1 MRAAVRGAARSLRA
15 AIANPAIRRVEAAYT
30 GGIAGDWVLLVALLV
45 VAYQA
50 GGPLGVGILG
60 LVRMLPAT
68 VTGTFAGV
76 PAARFGSGR
85 VLVGA
90 NILRAL
96 GAVWCAVG
104 VWLGAP
110 TAVVFVGAAVVASAG
125 VMVRPVQSAL
135 LPSLA
140 KLPEELVAANVVS
153 SLGEAVG
160 TIIGPLLGG
169 ILVASVSQSAAMAV
183 AAILFVGATISVARL
198 DASEDRGAPVKADE
212 AAIKRPSMIGTFRTV
227 AGRPGPALVIV
238 DFVTQSLVRGM
249 LIALIVV
256 TSLELLD
263 LGDAGIGWLNAA
275 IGLGGLIGAI
285 GAASLGGNVRLSR
298 VFALSLAMWGLPIAV
313 IGAWPVALVAIG
325 AMIVTGLSNATL
337 DIAGFTILQRSFPP
351 RERLAAFGL
360 LEGVA
365 GLAVALGGIVA
376 SLLLDRFGILGTL
389 ALTGA
394 LLPIMAVATWPWI
407 SRLEVESLVPEG
419 RLDLLRRVP
428 LFAPLNL
435 STIERLAS
443 SMVPIEMASG
453 EVLMR
458 EGDAG
463 DRYLV
468 LETGSVEVSTAG
480 RRLRTCGPGEG
491 IGEIA
496 LLRDVPRTA
505 TVVATKPTRMLAL
518 DAFSFRAAMAGPAAW
533 AAAEA
538 TIADRLAASA
548 PAAFDRGA

>member
-1 MRAAVRGAARSLRA
+1 VRETVGGAARSLRA
-15 AIANPAIRRVEAAYT
+15 AIANPAIRRVEAAYA

-45 VAYQA
+45 VAYEA
-50 GGPLGVGILG
+50 GGPLGVALLG

-68 VTGTFAGV
+68 LTGTLAGV

-85 VLVGA
+85 VLLAA
-90 NILRAL
+90 NLVRSL
-96 GAVWCAVG
+96 GAIGCAAG

-110 TAVVFVGAAVVASAG
+110 TAVVFLGAAIVASAG

-140 KLPEELVAANVVS
+140 RLPEELVAANVVS
-153 SLGEAVG
+153 SLGEAAG
-160 TIIGPLLGG
+160 TFIGPLLGG
-169 ILVASVSQSAAMAV
+169 ILVASVSQQAAMAV
-183 AAILFVGATISVARL
+183 AAVLFLLATISVAGL
-198 DASEDRGAPVKADE
+198 DAVEDRGAQAGPDPSAR
-212 AAIKRPSMIGTFRTV
+212 ARPSIIGSFRTV
-227 AGRPGPALVIV
+227 VRRPGPALVIV
-238 DFVTQSLVRGM
+238 DFLAQSLVRGM

-256 TSLELLD
+256 ASLELLD

-275 IGLGGLIGAI
+275 VGLGGLVGAV
-285 GAASLGGNVRLSR
+285 GAASLGGHVRLSR

-313 IGAWPVALVAIG
+313 IGAWPLALVALG
-325 AMIVTGLSNATL
+325 AMVVTGLSNASL

-351 RERLAAFGL
+351 RERLAAFAL
-360 LEGVA
+360 LEGAA
-365 GLAVALGGIVA
+365 GLAVALGGILA
-376 SLLLDRFGILGTL
+376 SILLSRVGIRGTL

-419 RLDLLRRVP
+419 RLTLLRRVP

-435 STIERLAS
+435 STIERLAG
-443 SMVPIEMASG
+443 SMVPLEVAAG

-458 EGDAG
+458 EGEAG

-468 LETGSVEVSTAG
+468 IETGAVDVSAAG
-480 RRLRTCGPGEG
+480 RLLRSCGPGEG

-496 LLRDVPRTA
+496 LLHDVPRTA
-505 TVVATKPTRMLAL
+505 TVVATKPTRVLAL
-518 DAFSFRAAMAGPAAW
+518 DPLSFKAAMAGPAAW

-538 TIADRLAASA
+538 TMAERLERSTEPQ
-548 PAAFDRGA
+548 PAGGA

>member
-1 MRAAVRGAARSLRA
+1 VRETVGGAARSLRA

-50 GGPLGVGILG
+50 GGPFGVAVLG

-68 VTGTFAGV
+68 LTGTLAGV

-85 VLVGA
+85 VLLAA
-90 NILRAL
+90 NLVRSL
-96 GAVWCAVG
+96 GAIGCAVA

-110 TAVVFVGAAVVASAG
+110 TAIVFVGAAIVASAG

-140 KLPEELVAANVVS
+140 RLPEELVAANVVS

-160 TIIGPLLGG
+160 TFIGPLLGG
-169 ILVASVSQSAAMAV
+169 ILVASVSQQAAMAV
-183 AAILFVGATISVARL
+183 AAVLFLVATTSVAGL
-198 DASEDRGAPVKADE
+198 DAVEDRGTQPGLDQP
-212 AAIKRPSMIGTFRTV
+212 AIKRPSTVGTFRTL
-227 AGRPGPALVIV
+227 GRRPGPALVIV
-238 DFVTQSLVRGM
+238 DFLAQALVRGM
-249 LIALIVV
+249 LLALIVV
-256 TSLELLD
+256 ASLELLD

-275 IGLGGLIGAI
+275 VGLGGLAGAI
-285 GAASLGGNVRLSR
+285 GAASLGGHVRLSR
-298 VFALSLAMWGLPIAV
+298 VFALSLALWGLPIAV
-313 IGAWPVALVAIG
+313 MGAWPVAVVALG
-325 AMIVTGLSNATL
+325 AMVVTGLSNASL

-351 RERLAAFGL
+351 RERLAAFAL
-360 LEGVA
+360 LEGAA
-365 GLAVALGGIVA
+365 GLAVALGGILA
-376 SLLLDRFGILGTL
+376 SILLDRVGIRGTL

-407 SRLEVESLVPEG
+407 SRLELESLVPEG
-419 RLDLLRRVP
+419 RLALLRRVP

-435 STIERLAS
+435 SVIERLAG
-443 SMVPIEMASG
+443 SMVPLEVAAG
-453 EVLMR
+453 EALMR
-458 EGDAG
+458 EGEAG

-468 LETGSVEVSTAG
+468 IETGSVDVSAAG
-480 RRLRTCGPGEG
+480 RHLRTCGPGDG

-496 LLRDVPRTA
+496 LLHDVPRTA
-505 TVVATKPTRMLAL
+505 TVVATEPTRVLAL
-518 DAFSFRAAMAGPAAW
+518 DPVSFRAAMAGPAAW

-538 TIADRLAASA
+538 TMADRLGMSA
-548 PAAFDRGA
+548 PATA

>member
-1 MRAAVRGAARSLRA
+1 M
-15 AIANPAIRRVEAAYT
+15 
-30 GGIAGDWVLLVALLV
+30 
-45 VAYQA
+45 
-50 GGPLGVGILG
+50 GILG

-85 VLVGA
+85 VLVAA
-90 NILRAL
+90 NILRSL

-110 TAVVFVGAAVVASAG
+110 TAVVFIGAAVVASAG

-183 AAILFVGATISVARL
+183 AAVLFVGATISVAGL
-198 DASEDRGAPVKADE
+198 DASEDRGAPVRAGE
-212 AAIKRPSMIGTFRTV
+212 AAIERPSMIGTFRTV

-249 LIALIVV
+249 LVALIVV

-275 IGLGGLIGAI
+275 VGLGGLIGAV

-360 LEGVA
+360 LEGLA

-419 RLDLLRRVP
+419 RLDLPSPRAVVRSAEPVDDRTARELHGPDRDGHRRGPDARRRGGRSVP
-428 LFAPLNL
+428 RHRDRFGGRLGSGSPSADVRSRRGDRRDRPAARRAADGDRGRDGTDPGAGTGRAFVQGRDGRAGRLGRGRGDHRRPARRLGSVSSGRRRLTPQAPASRS
-435 STIERLAS
+435 STRPSPSRRRTSAS
-443 SMVPIEMASG
+443 SSAS
-453 EVLMR
+453 
-458 EGDAG
+458 
-463 DRYLV
+463 
-468 LETGSVEVSTAG
+468 
-480 RRLRTCGPGEG
+480 
-491 IGEIA
+491 
-496 LLRDVPRTA
+496 
-505 TVVATKPTRMLAL
+505 
-518 DAFSFRAAMAGPAAW
+518 
-533 AAAEA
+533 
-538 TIADRLAASA
+538 
-548 PAAFDRGA
+548 

>member
-1 MRAAVRGAARSLRA
+1 MRGALGGVARSLRA

-45 VAYQA
+45 VAYEA
-50 GGPLGVGILG
+50 GGALGVGILG

-68 VTGTFAGV
+68 LTGTFAGV

-85 VLVGA
+85 VLVAA
-90 NILRAL
+90 NILRTI
-96 GAVWCAVG
+96 GAVACAVG

-110 TAVVFVGAAVVASAG
+110 TALVFVGAAVVASAG

-140 KLPEELVAANVVS
+140 RLPEELVAANVVT
-153 SLGEAVG
+153 SLGEAFG

-169 ILVASVSQSAAMAV
+169 ILVASVSQSAAMAI
-183 AAILFVGATISVARL
+183 AAVLFVLATISVAGL
-198 DASEDRGAPVKADE
+198 DASEDRGAPVRPDQ
-212 AAIKRPSMIGTFRTV
+212 AAIKRPSMVGTFRTV

-238 DFVTQSLVRGM
+238 DFLMQSLVRGM

-256 TSLELLD
+256 ASLELLD

-275 IGLGGLIGAI
+275 IGLGGLIGAV
-285 GAASLGGNVRLSR
+285 GAASLGGHVRLSR
-298 VFALSLAMWGLPIAV
+298 VFALSLALWGLPIAV
-313 IGAWPVALVAIG
+313 MGAWPVALVAIG
-325 AMIVTGLSNATL
+325 AMIVTGLSNASL

-376 SLLLDRFGILGTL
+376 SLLLDRVGIRGTL

-407 SRLEVESLVPEG
+407 SRLESESLVPED
-419 RLDLLRRVP
+419 RLELLRRVP

-435 STIERLAS
+435 STIERLAA
-443 SMVPIEMASG
+443 SMVPLEVTTG

-468 LETGSVEVSTAG
+468 IETGSVDVSATG
-480 RRLRTCGPGEG
+480 RHLRTCGPSDG

-505 TVVATKPTRMLAL
+505 TVVATEPTRVLAL
-518 DAFSFRAAMAGPAAW
+518 DALSFRAAIAGPAAW

-548 PAAFDRGA
+548 PSGLARGA

>member
-1 MRAAVRGAARSLRA
+1 
-15 AIANPAIRRVEAAYT
+15 
-30 GGIAGDWVLLVALLV
+30 
-45 VAYQA
+45 
-50 GGPLGVGILG
+50 
-60 LVRMLPAT
+60 
-68 VTGTFAGV
+68 
-76 PAARFGSGR
+76 
-85 VLVGA
+85 
-90 NILRAL
+90 
-96 GAVWCAVG
+96 
-104 VWLGAP
+104 
-110 TAVVFVGAAVVASAG
+110 
-125 VMVRPVQSAL
+125 
-135 LPSLA
+135 
-140 KLPEELVAANVVS
+140 
-153 SLGEAVG
+153 
-160 TIIGPLLGG
+160 
-169 ILVASVSQSAAMAV
+169 
-183 AAILFVGATISVARL
+183 
-198 DASEDRGAPVKADE
+198 
-212 AAIKRPSMIGTFRTV
+212 
-227 AGRPGPALVIV
+227 
-238 DFVTQSLVRGM
+238 
-249 LIALIVV
+249 
-256 TSLELLD
+256 LELLD
-263 LGDAGIGWLNAA
+263 VGDAGIGWLNAA

-313 IGAWPVALVAIG
+313 IGAWPAALVAVG
-325 AMIVTGLSNATL
+325 AMVVTGLSNATL

-360 LEGVA
+360 LEGLA
-365 GLAVALGGIVA
+365 GLTVALGGIVA

-435 STIERLAS
+435 STVERLAS
-443 SMVPIEMASG
+443 SMIPIEMVAN

-458 EGDAG
+458 EGEAG

-468 LETGSVEVSTAG
+468 IETGSVDVSEAG
-480 RRLRTCGPGEG
+480 RHLRTCGPGEG

-505 TVVATKPTRMLAL
+505 TVVATEPTRVLAL
-518 DAFSFRAAMAGPAAW
+518 DALSFRAAMAGPAAW

-548 PAAFDRGA
+548 PSAVAGGA

>member
-1 MRAAVRGAARSLRA
+1 MRAAVRGVAGSLRA

-45 VAYQA
+45 VAYEA
-50 GGPLGVGILG
+50 GGALGVGILG

-68 VTGTFAGV
+68 LTGTFAGV

-85 VLVGA
+85 VLVAA
-90 NILRAL
+90 NILRSL
-96 GAVWCAVG
+96 GAVACAVG

-110 TAVVFVGAAVVASAG
+110 TAVVFIAAAVVASAG

-140 KLPEELVAANVVS
+140 KLPEELVAANVVT
-153 SLGEAVG
+153 SLGEAAG

-169 ILVASVSQSAAMAV
+169 ILVASVSQSAAMAM
-183 AAILFVGATISVARL
+183 AAVLFVLATISVARL
-198 DASEDRGAPVKADE
+198 DASEDRGAPARPDQ
-212 AAIKRPSMIGTFRTV
+212 AAIKRPSTIATFRTV
-227 AGRPGPALVIV
+227 AGRHGPALVIV
-238 DFVTQSLVRGM
+238 DFLVQALVRGM

-256 TSLELLD
+256 ASLELLD

-275 IGLGGLIGAI
+275 IGLGGLIGAV

-298 VFALSLAMWGLPIAV
+298 VFAVSLALWGLPIAV
-313 IGAWPVALVAIG
+313 MGAWPVALVAIG
-325 AMIVTGLSNATL
+325 AMIVTGLSNASL

-360 LEGVA
+360 LEGLA

-376 SLLLDRFGILGTL
+376 SLLLDRVGIRGTL

-407 SRLEVESLVPEG
+407 SRLEAESLVPED
-419 RLDLLRRVP
+419 RLELLRRVP

-435 STIERLAS
+435 STIERLAV
-443 SMVPIEMASG
+443 SMVPLEVATG

-458 EGDAG
+458 EGEAG

-468 LETGSVEVSTAG
+468 IESGSVDVSAAG
-480 RRLRTCGPGEG
+480 RHLRTCGPRDG

-505 TVVATKPTRMLAL
+505 TVVATEPTRVLSL
-518 DAFSFRAAMAGPAAW
+518 DALSFRAAMAGPAAW

-538 TIADRLAASA
+538 TIADRLAASTPSA
-548 PAAFDRGA
+548 LARGA